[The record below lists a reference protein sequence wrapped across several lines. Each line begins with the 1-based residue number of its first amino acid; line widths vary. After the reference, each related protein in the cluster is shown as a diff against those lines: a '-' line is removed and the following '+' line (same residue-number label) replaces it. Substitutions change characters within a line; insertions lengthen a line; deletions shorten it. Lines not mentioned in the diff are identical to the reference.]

1 MSWAWVRAYRVSRRL
16 KKEWTS
22 YLTSVETFEQ
32 TMLEMKNNNN
42 NIINNNNT
50 KTIEIQNQLQS
61 TYSKLDV
68 FLKDFIESLND
79 SVEQYKKSVTEKLSV
94 DSIYGD
100 CQTLL
105 LDLVKASKQIVNNV
119 KTINTKI

>member
-42 NIINNNNT
+42 NIINNNTFNLGNNNT
-50 KTIEIQNQLQS
+50 IFLEI
-61 TYSKLDV
+61 
-68 FLKDFIESLND
+68 
-79 SVEQYKKSVTEKLSV
+79 
-94 DSIYGD
+94 
-100 CQTLL
+100 
-105 LDLVKASKQIVNNV
+105 VKAV
-119 KTINTKI
+119 KEPVVTPPK

>member
-1 MSWAWVRAYRVSRRL
+1 MY
-16 KKEWTS
+16 
-22 YLTSVETFEQ
+22 
-32 TMLEMKNNNN
+32 
-42 NIINNNNT
+42 NNT
-50 KTIEIQNQLQS
+50 KTIELQNQLQS

-105 LDLVKASKQIVNNV
+105 LELVKASKQGY
-119 KTINTKI
+119 KIFILYFFLPKLFFQVLLF